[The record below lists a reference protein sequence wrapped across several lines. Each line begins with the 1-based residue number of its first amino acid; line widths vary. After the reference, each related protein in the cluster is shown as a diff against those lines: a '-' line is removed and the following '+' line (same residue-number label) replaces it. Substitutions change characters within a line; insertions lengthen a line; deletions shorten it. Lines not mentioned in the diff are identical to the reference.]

1 MSDTLADMIT
11 RIRNGQKANKV
22 SVKAIFSKLNANVC
36 DVLKKEGYIDS
47 FEILGDTKKDISITL
62 KYYKGSPLI
71 NKIEKITKQGCRV
84 YSSVDEIPK
93 TIGGLGTTI
102 LSTSKGVMSD
112 ADARN
117 QKVGGFSQGMKQR
130 LGIAQTLLHEPSL
143 IILDEPTSSMDG
155 GSEERIINNLLS
167 LSYKPTIII
176 STHRTNHLARVD
188 KIGVIID
195 GQLVQF
201 GPRETILKQNNS
213 NNKDDQ

>member
-22 SVKAIFSKLNANVC
+22 SIKVIFSKLNVNVC
-36 DVLKKEGYIDS
+36 NVLKKEGYIDN

-112 ADARN
+112 SDARD
-117 QKVGGFSQGMKQR
+117 QKVGG
-130 LGIAQTLLHEPSL
+130 EVL
-143 IILDEPTSSMDG
+143 IS
-155 GSEERIINNLLS
+155 
-167 LSYKPTIII
+167 
-176 STHRTNHLARVD
+176 V
-188 KIGVIID
+188 
-195 GQLVQF
+195 F
-201 GPRETILKQNNS
+201 
-213 NNKDDQ
+213 